1 MRYNRSRVIDK
12 NKVLDLQYRPE
23 IDGLRAVAV
32 LPVVLFHA
40 GFQWFQGGYIGVD
53 VFFVI
58 SGYLITTLLIED
70 LKAGRFSIAD
80 FYERRAK
87 RILPALFFVALTC
100 IPFALLWM
108 VPEELIG
115 FGKSLVAVGTFSSNV
130 FFWQENDYF
139 SPVSEAMP
147 LLHTWSLAVEEQYYL
162 LFPLILAAFWK
173 FGARRLFWGI
183 LVASLVSLA
192 MSEWS
197 LIHAPEANF
206 YLPHTRAWELFTGS
220 LLALHIHQNGA
231 QRSNLLSVLGLI
243 AVLVSVFIYDGETPF
258 PGMYALLPV
267 VGTALIILYAA
278 SGTWVARLLSLRG
291 FVFLGLIS
299 YSFYL
304 WHQPLFAF
312 ARIRSLHEPHEE
324 IMLALVVASLALAT
338 LTWKYVETPFRK
350 NLKISRSRK
359 AIFALSATGL
369 ISIVIVG
376 GAIDHQ
382 RGFPERSGLD
392 VVEALKEIPNVR
404 ESYCHKKGRR
414 SVEEMATGEF
424 CLVGEGELRYAIIG
438 DSHAGAIF
446 DYADDYLTEAGV
458 SAIAVSGG
466 YCAPLLNGFEAEEG
480 CADIMSS
487 AFESILENPDVDT
500 VIMLAE
506 WAIYTEGFRDN
517 DTPRKV
523 RDNEGRAS
531 LVSDNATVLER
542 SMEETMASIESAGK
556 NIILVFPVPEF
567 EQRANDF
574 VEKAMFLGYAES
586 IDQAVSLLPA
596 LDQAEYR
603 LRNHRVLPLLEQYEN
618 KVTLLPVQHL
628 FCEAGF
634 CRQYDENKRLL
645 FSDSN
650 HVNYYGAER
659 VVNEIF
665 GEVIDTRSERSRF
678 STL

>member
-1 MRYNRSRVIDK
+1 M
-12 NKVLDLQYRPE
+12 QYRPE
-23 IDGLRAVAV
+23 IDGLRAIAV

-87 RILPALFFVALTC
+87 RILPALFFVAIVC
-100 IPFALLWM
+100 IPFAIAWM
-108 VPEELIG
+108 APEDLIG
-115 FGKSLVAVGTFSSNV
+115 FGKSLVAVGTFSSNI
-130 FFWQENDYF
+130 FFWQESDYF
-139 SPVSEAMP
+139 SPVSEEMP
-147 LLHTWSLAVEEQYYL
+147 LLHTWSLAVEEQYYV
-162 LFPLILAAFWK
+162 LFPLILAAFWR
-173 FGARRLFWGI
+173 FGSRRLFLGI
-183 LVASLVSLA
+183 LAASLASLA
-192 MSEWS
+192 VSEWS
-197 LIHAPEANF
+197 LAHAPEANF

-220 LLALHIHQNGA
+220 LLALYIHHNGT
-231 QRSNLLSVLGLI
+231 QRSNLFSILGLT

-258 PGMYALLPV
+258 PGIYALLPV

-278 SGTWVARLLSLRG
+278 TGTWVARLLSLRG
-291 FVFLGLIS
+291 FVFMGLIS

-312 ARIRSLHEPHEE
+312 ARVRSLHEPHEAL
-324 IMLALVVASLALAT
+324 MLTLVFASLALAI

-350 NLKISRSRK
+350 SLRVSRSRK
-359 AIFALSATGL
+359 AIFTLSATGL
-369 ISIVIVG
+369 IALMAVG
-376 GAIDHQ
+376 GFIDEQ
-382 RGFPERSGLD
+382 RGFPYRNDLEVAER
-392 VVEALKEIPNVR
+392 LKEIPNVR
-404 ESYCHKKGRR
+404 VSYCHKKGRR
-414 SVEEMATGEF
+414 SVEEMAAGEF
-424 CLVGEGELRYAIIG
+424 CVVGDGDIRYAIIG

-446 DYADDYLTEAGV
+446 DYADDYLSDAGS

-466 YCAPLLNGFEAEEG
+466 YCAPLLNGFEAEKG
-480 CADIMSS
+480 CADVMSS

-500 VIMLAE
+500 IIMLAE
-506 WAIYTEGFRDN
+506 WAIYTEGFRDH

-523 RDNEGRAS
+523 RDNDGRAS
-531 LVSDNATVLER
+531 VVSDNATVLAR
-542 SMEETMASIESAGK
+542 SMKETIASIESAGK
-556 NIILVFPVPEF
+556 NVILVLPVPEF

-574 VEKAMFLGYAES
+574 VEKAVFLGYAES
-586 IDQAVSLLPA
+586 INQAVSLLPS

-603 LRNHRVLPLLEQYEN
+603 RRNHRVFPLLEQYGN

-628 FCEAGF
+628 FCEAGS
-634 CRQYDENKRLL
+634 CRQYDDGKKLL

-650 HVNYYGAER
+650 HVNYYGAELI
-659 VVNEIF
+659 VNEIF
-665 GEVIDTRSERSRF
+665 GEILSGKNTTAGA

>member
-1 MRYNRSRVIDK
+1 MSVIHS
-12 NKVLDLQYRPE
+12 KVPDLQYRPE
-23 IDGLRAVAV
+23 IDGLRAIAV

-40 GFQWFQGGYIGVD
+40 GFQWFQGGYVGVD

-87 RILPALFFVALTC
+87 RILPALFFVAIVC
-100 IPFALLWM
+100 IPFAIAWM
-108 VPEELIG
+108 VPEDLIG
-115 FGKSLVAVGTFSSNV
+115 FGKSLVAVGTFSSNI
-130 FFWQENDYF
+130 FFWQESDYF

-147 LLHTWSLAVEEQYYL
+147 LLHTWSLAVEEQYYV
-162 LFPLILAAFWK
+162 LFPLILAAFWR
-173 FGARRLFWGI
+173 FGPRRLFLGI
-183 LVASLVSLA
+183 LAASLASLA
-192 MSEWS
+192 VSEWS
-197 LIHAPEANF
+197 LAHAPEANF

-220 LLALHIHQNGA
+220 LLALYIHHNGT
-231 QRSNLLSVLGLI
+231 QRSNLFSILGLT

-258 PGMYALLPV
+258 PGIYALLPV

-278 SGTWVARLLSLRG
+278 TGTWVARLLSLRG
-291 FVFLGLIS
+291 FVFMGLIS

-312 ARIRSLHEPHEE
+312 ARVRSLHEPHKAL
-324 IMLALVVASLALAT
+324 MLTLVFASLALAI

-350 NLKISRSRK
+350 SLRISRSRK
-359 AIFALSATGL
+359 AIFTLSATGL
-369 ISIVIVG
+369 IALMAVG
-376 GAIDHQ
+376 GFIDEQ
-382 RGFPERSGLD
+382 RGFPDRNDLE
-392 VVEALKEIPNVR
+392 VVESLKEIPNVR
-404 ESYCHKKGRR
+404 VSYCHKKGRR
-414 SVEEMATGEF
+414 SVEEMAAGEF
-424 CLVGEGELRYAIIG
+424 CVVGDGDIRYAIIG

-446 DYADDYLTEAGV
+446 DYADDYLSDAGT

-466 YCAPLLNGFEAEEG
+466 YCAPLLNGFEAEKG
-480 CADIMSS
+480 CADVMSS

-500 VIMLAE
+500 IIMLAE
-506 WAIYTEGFRDN
+506 WAIYTEGFRDH

-523 RDNEGRAS
+523 RDNDGRAS
-531 LVSDNATVLER
+531 VVSDNATVLAR
-542 SMEETMASIESAGK
+542 SMNETIASIESAGK
-556 NIILVFPVPEF
+556 NVILVLPVPEF

-574 VEKAMFLGYAES
+574 VEKAVFLGYAES
-586 IDQAVSLLPA
+586 INQAVSLLPS

-603 LRNHRVLPLLEQYEN
+603 RRNHRVFPLLEQYGN

-628 FCEAGF
+628 FCEAGS
-634 CRQYDENKRLL
+634 CRQYDDGKKLL

-650 HVNYYGAER
+650 HVNYYGAELI
-659 VVNEIF
+659 VNEIF
-665 GEVIDTRSERSRF
+665 GEILSGKNTTAGA